1 MGIIYE
7 SSKHPEKI
15 SSETRIERDTVKKWK
30 DEIKHE
36 LMGLI
41 KDQERNNIFKSMKA
55 TLTRSTLITKVLR
68 EIKRNRNEAK

>member
-1 MGIIYE
+1 MKAVNILRKSALKQELKEI
-7 SSKHPEKI
+7 
-15 SSETRIERDTVKKWK
+15 KKWK

-41 KDQERNNIFKSMKA
+41 KDQERNNIFNSMKA